1 MHSISKAFHV
11 PGKNRQTDQ
20 HTVDQLSVMVPWRD
34 KIFCY
39 TRRFKEVLQSL
50 TLSDM
55 ALAVYAPEWGWGED
69 SSPDFNFFDGLN
81 YLFQTVYSITNL

>member
-1 MHSISKAFHV
+1 MEPS
-11 PGKNRQTDQ
+11 
-20 HTVDQLSVMVPWRD
+20 RD
-34 KIFCY
+34 KIFRY

-69 SSPDFNFFDGLN
+69 ISSDLIYFLMVRITYFKQFLALQTCIFD
-81 YLFQTVYSITNL
+81 Y